1 MIYMLKISITPTTI
15 FFDDVSDEVLSVI
28 DGLRLEVY
36 NAPKGYRVS
45 ATKEKLFLL
54 LVELS
59 RDFDV
64 EIR

>member
-1 MIYMLKISITPTTI
+1 MLQITITPTTI
-15 FFDDVSDEVLSVI
+15 FFDDMSDEVLRVI
-28 DGLRLEVY
+28 DGQKLEVH

-64 EIR
+64 EIK